1 MFMKF
6 RSLAWLGQ
14 SVSTALAIWVGLV
27 ATQSNAAEASK
38 QDPISTTS
46 TNRSEGEMAEQ
57 AWKALVKALHP
68 PPAPESWRTNTPS
81 PEEIAAFNKRNG
93 ELAGQV
99 ADQAREF
106 YTRFPNHPKAE
117 EARKKELEMRRTAV
131 QLGNVKQV
139 AQLNKTEDSRRG
151 AGDAPPETDERL
163 LLRWRTVQ
171 RQALQSG
178 PEGSPAFFDKLQEG
192 ILALAR
198 EFPDRPEVFGLMMQL
213 LQFHGQ
219 TADGDTAR
227 ALIRAI
233 IESKAPE
240 ELKLMA
246 RMVLKRF
253 ELQGKAVR
261 IKFTAA
267 DGREVDLERMRGK
280 VVLIDF
286 WASWCPPCMAEIPHM
301 KSAYDKLH
309 PKGFEIVGINSDD
322 EREQMQR
329 VLDTAKLTWPQFFDG
344 QGQTNR
350 FAVEFGV
357 ITLPTMWL
365 VDKQGVLRDL
375 NARMNLEEKVEKLL
389 SEEPPSQ

>member
-6 RSLAWLGQ
+6 RSLACLGQ
-14 SVSTALAIWVGLV
+14 SVSTVVAIWFGLV
-27 ATQSNAAEASK
+27 ATQSSAAEASK
-38 QDPISTTS
+38 QDPIITTS
-46 TNRSEGEMAEQ
+46 TNRSEGDIAEQ
-57 AWKALVKALHP
+57 AWKALVKASRAP
-68 PPAPESWRTNTPS
+68 SPPESWRTNSPS

-106 YTRFPNHPKAE
+106 YTRFPNHPRAE

-131 QLGNVKQV
+131 QLGNIKQV
-139 AQLNKTEDSRRG
+139 AQLNKTEESRG
-151 AGDAPPETDERL
+151 HDASTESDERL
-163 LLRWRTVQ
+163 LLRWRSVQ

-198 EFPDRPEVFGLMMQL
+198 EFPNRPEVFGLMMQL
-213 LQFHGQ
+213 LQSHGQ

-233 IESKAPE
+233 LESKAPE

-253 ELQGKAVR
+253 DLQGKPIK
-261 IKFTAA
+261 IKFTAS

-286 WASWCPPCMAEIPHM
+286 WASWCPPCLAEIPHM

-309 PKGFEIVGINSDD
+309 PKGFEIIGINSDD

-329 VLDTAKLTWPQFFDG
+329 VLDTTKLTWPQFFNG

-350 FAVEFGV
+350 FVVEFGV
-357 ITLPTMWL
+357 ITFPTMWL

-389 SEEPPSQ
+389 SEQPPSQ

>member
-6 RSLAWLGQ
+6 RSLACLGQ
-14 SVSTALAIWVGLV
+14 SVSTALAICVGLV

-38 QDPISTTS
+38 QDPIIATS
-46 TNRSEGEMAEQ
+46 TNRSEGDIAAEQ

-68 PPAPESWRTNTPS
+68 PPAPESWRTNAPS

-106 YTRFPNHPKAE
+106 YTWFPNHPRAE

-139 AQLNKTEDSRRG
+139 AQLNETEDRRG
-151 AGDAPPETDERL
+151 GEAPMETDERL

-178 PEGSPAFFDKLQEG
+178 PEDSRAYIDKLQEG
-192 ILALAR
+192 ILTLAK
-198 EFPDRPEVFGLMMQL
+198 EFPNRPEVFSLMMQL
-213 LQFHGQ
+213 LRIQSQ
-219 TADGDTAR
+219 IADGDKAR

-233 IESKAPE
+233 LESKAPE
-240 ELKLMA
+240 ELKWMA
-246 RMVLKRF
+246 TMVRKRF
-253 ELQGKAVR
+253 ELQGKPVR
-261 IKFTAA
+261 IKFTAS
-267 DGREVDLERMRGK
+267 DGREVDLESMRGK
-280 VVLIDF
+280 VVLLDF
-286 WASWCPPCMAEIPHM
+286 WASWCPVCLAEIPRV
-301 KSAYDKLH
+301 KSAYGKLH
-309 PKGFEIVGINSDD
+309 PKGFEIIGINSDD
-322 EREQMQR
+322 ERKQMQR
-329 VLDTAKLTWPQFFDG
+329 VLDVSNITWPQFFDG

-350 FAVEFGV
+350 FGLEFG
-357 ITLPTMWL
+357 IIALPTMWL

-389 SEEPPSQ
+389 SEQPPSQ